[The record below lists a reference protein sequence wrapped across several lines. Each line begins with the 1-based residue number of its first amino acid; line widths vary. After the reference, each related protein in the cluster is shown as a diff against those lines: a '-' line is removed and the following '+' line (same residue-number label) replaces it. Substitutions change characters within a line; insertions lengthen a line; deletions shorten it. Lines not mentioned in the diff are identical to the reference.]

1 MLVELFGICSGDKRL
16 YECGEAFHM
25 QLLQV
30 TLTRCHMLAMT
41 LMFRLKTASRFH
53 SFKDSISN
61 PDNEITWG
69 RYVKS
74 SRACQL

>member
-1 MLVELFGICSGDKRL
+1 MWRGFSYATTSGNVDKMSH
-16 YECGEAFHM
+16 A
-25 QLLQV
+25 
-30 TLTRCHMLAMT
+30 CHDT
-41 LMFRLKTASRFH
+41 DVSLKTASRFH

-74 SRACQL
+74 GRACQL